1 MEITKDL
8 TYFCV
13 ILHSMSK
20 ESENTRGKARAKSAV
35 SGKAR
40 GIRKTKDVKVKKD
53 DFDKLLSQMIKD
65 KK

>member
-20 ESENTRGKARAKSAV
+20 ESENTRGKARAKSAI
-35 SGKAR
+35 SGKAH
-40 GIRKTKDVKVKKD
+40 GNMKTKNVEVKKE
-53 DFDKLLSQMIKD
+53 DFDKLLSQMIND